1 MQHADAYLLL
11 RNYNKTYNN
20 FVVVLVAV
28 RSNLTGALTIL
39 KQKME
44 VEAVNY
50 TYKYTIYV

>member
-28 RSNLTGALTIL
+28 RSNLTGALRIL